1 MIKSPVFSVF
11 QIVRQQH
18 ILMLVQVS
26 LVCTSI
32 TRNRLPTVFV
42 NYLYHKDRST
52 LAVCSLIG
60 QLASR
65 GGATVCACSGVTFLV
80 FDHFR
85 QSQPF
90 YSHLSHLCGLSGC
103 LVQFG
108 AAYFSRLD
116 TFPAIKTAVSVHW
129 KHKILS
135 IGKGSCSAISD
146 IISALTLFVMHHGL

>member
-1 MIKSPVFSVF
+1 
-11 QIVRQQH
+11 
-18 ILMLVQVS
+18 MLVQVS

-103 LVQFG
+103 LVI
-108 AAYFSRLD
+108 SLELHI
-116 TFPAIKTAVSVHW
+116 FPDWIHFLPSKQQCQYIESIRFCPLVKEAV
-129 KHKILS
+129 LPF
-135 IGKGSCSAISD
+135 
-146 IISALTLFVMHHGL
+146 LTLSVL